1 MLNAGDRIQRYQII
15 ELLGKGG
22 MGEVYL
28 AIDTDLGRKVALKFL
43 PGELENDP
51 RMRERFIREAKSA
64 ASLDHPFICKIYESG
79 VHEGKAFI
87 AMEYIEGETLMDRMK
102 QEPVPLRDAI
112 RITLEIGEALE
123 NAHKAGIV
131 HRDLKPANIMISSQ
145 GHTKVMDFGL
155 AKRFH
160 PAAGVQD
167 KTRTVTQASITEH
180 GAIAGT
186 ISYMSPEQAKGLDL
200 DARSDI
206 FSLGIILYEM
216 LTGKNPFAK
225 PSPVETLTSILRD
238 AAPPPHITP
247 KSVNPILN
255 PILRKAL
262 AKNPEDRYQDIVDF
276 VADLRNA
283 YRETAGGGRWVSR
296 LVPVVGAAVI
306 VIVLA
311 VFAINKYCRPGS
323 GTGAKPEPKSV
334 SVIIA
339 DISNQSDDR
348 GLSGALEQLLEI
360 SLGGA
365 ENISLFERKSAI
377 ALINRLDPKS
387 EGRLTE
393 ENARL
398 LCRRERINAIINAS
412 IAQERGAY
420 SIKAEAVD
428 AVTGKTLAQAGQS
441 IKNKADIL
449 NAAGYLSAKLRA
461 GLGVIPKGSSEALIK
476 ETFTTTSIEAM
487 KEYADGQR
495 FAALGRKKEAVAS
508 YHRALDYDPNFGRAF
523 AGLAASYYN
532 TGQRQLAEKYY
543 KEALDR
549 VDQMTELEKHR
560 TRGGYYLFKSNFK
573 RAAEEYAAL
582 VKINPRDEAGHT
594 DLAFAYFE
602 GCKMSEAYEEG
613 LKAVEL
619 DPQSL
624 DYRYN
629 QSCYALA
636 SGNCGK
642 ARDEVRKTLAID
654 PKYEKA
660 FIVLALVDL
669 MEGRPAEA
677 AKDYEKLEELG
688 KEGASYAALGKADLA
703 VYQGRLGEAIGG
715 LKKSISVDV
724 ENKPMNNTAAD
735 KLLILAQANLFLGKS
750 APAAQAAEEALKL
763 DSAEGIQFA
772 AAQIFIA
779 ASRED
784 RARVI
789 AVELSK
795 KLQDIHQAY
804 AKLIG
809 GCLSLKGG
817 DGGNALKLIDEAQ
830 SLVDTWL
837 GRFVLGRVYLE
848 ANAFAEAY
856 SEFEKCEK
864 RKGEAMSVFLNDLPT
879 VRYLDS
885 LDYYLGR
892 ALEGQGK
899 SAAAKEAYQ
908 KFLKIKANADPGQ
921 AMIDDARK
929 RAASLQ

>member
-1 MLNAGDRIQRYQII
+1 MLSAGDRIQRYEII
-15 ELLGKGG
+15 QLLGKGG

-28 AIDTDLGRKVALKFL
+28 ALDTALGRRVALKFL
-43 PGELENDP
+43 PSELENDP
-51 RMRERFIREAKSA
+51 KMRERFIREAKSA

-79 VHEGKAFI
+79 AHEGKAFI

-160 PAAGVQD
+160 PAAGAQD
-167 KTRTVTQASITEH
+167 KTKTVTQASITES

-262 AKNPEDRYQDIVDF
+262 AKNPEDRYQNIVDF

-283 YRETAGGGRWVSR
+283 QRETAGGGGWARR
-296 LVPVVGAAVI
+296 LVPVVGAAVVII
-306 VIVLA
+306 VVA
-311 VFAINKYCRPGS
+311 VFVNNKYCRPGT

-334 SVIIA
+334 SVLIA
-339 DISNQSDDR
+339 DVTNQTGDPMLD
-348 GLSGALEQLLEI
+348 GVLEQLLGI
-360 SLGGA
+360 SLGGT
-365 ENISLFERKSAI
+365 ENVSLFERKSAI

-387 EGRLTE
+387 GGRLTE
-393 ENARL
+393 ERARL
-398 LCRRERINAIINAS
+398 VCRRENINAIISAS
-412 IAQERGAY
+412 IAHEGGAY

-428 AVTGKTLAQAGQS
+428 AVTGKTLAEAGQS
-441 IKNKADIL
+441 IKNKKDIL
-449 NAAGYLSAKLRA
+449 KAADYLSAKLRA

-495 FAALGRKKEAVAS
+495 FAALGQKKEAVAA
-508 YHRALDYDPNFGRAF
+508 YLRAVDYDPNFGRAF

-532 TGQRQLAEKYY
+532 MGQRQLAEKYY

-549 VDQMTELEKHR
+549 IDQMTDLEKHR

-573 RAAEEYAAL
+573 RAAEEYGAL
-582 VKINPRDEAGHT
+582 VKINANVDAGHGN
-594 DLAFAYFE
+594 LATAYFM
-602 GCKMSEAYEEG
+602 GYKMPEAYEEG
-613 LKAVEL
+613 LKAVEFNP
-619 DPQSL
+619 DSL
-624 DYRYN
+624 DCHYN
-629 QSCYALA
+629 QSWYALA
-636 SGNCGK
+636 AGKFDK
-642 ARDEVRKTLAID
+642 AREEVRRTLAIE

-660 FIVLALVDL
+660 FLVLALVEL
-669 MEGRPAEA
+669 AEGRPAETTRN
-677 AKDYEKLEELG
+677 YEQLRKLGPAGE
-688 KEGASYAALGKADLA
+688 SYAATGMADLA
-703 VYQGRLGEAIGG
+703 VYEGRIEEAIGV
-715 LKKSISVDV
+715 LKKSIAVDIGIKS
-724 ENKPMNNTAAD
+724 NYLAAD
-735 KLLILAQANLFLGKS
+735 KLLVLAQAYLLQGKR
-750 APAAQAAEEALKL
+750 AQAAEAAAKALKQYNPEEL
-763 DSAEGIQFA
+763 LFV
-772 AAQIFIA
+772 AAQIYIDAGQEELAQAIA
-779 ASRED
+779 G
-784 RARVI
+784 
-789 AVELSK
+789 ELGK
-795 KLQDIHQAY
+795 KVQDVHLAY
-804 AKLIG
+804 ARLLG
-809 GCLSLKGG
+809 GYLSLKRG
-817 DGGNALKLIDEAQ
+817 DTANAVKLFDEAQ
-830 SLVDTWL
+830 GSVDTWL
-837 GRFVLGRVYLE
+837 GRLALGRAYLE
-848 ANAFAEAY
+848 AGAFAEAVA
-856 SEFEKCEK
+856 EFEKCEA
-864 RKGEAMSVFLNDLPT
+864 RKGEALSVFLNDLPT
-879 VRYLDS
+879 VRYLNS
-885 LDYYLGR
+885 LDYYMGR
-892 ALEGQGK
+892 AQEGQGK

-908 KFLKIKANADPGQ
+908 KFLKTKANADAGQ
-921 AMIDDARK
+921 AMVEDARK
-929 RAASLQ
+929 RLSAL